1 MIFRSRFLIKKAA
14 GFDYFP
20 SYRYAELVTGEVGI
34 LMGIKKSPLEVP
46 QEDQSES
53 KEYNITTLLRTYM
66 KTM

>member
-20 SYRYAELVTGEVGI
+20 SYRCAEHVTGEVGI

-53 KEYNITTLLRTYM
+53 QEYNFTTLLSTYM